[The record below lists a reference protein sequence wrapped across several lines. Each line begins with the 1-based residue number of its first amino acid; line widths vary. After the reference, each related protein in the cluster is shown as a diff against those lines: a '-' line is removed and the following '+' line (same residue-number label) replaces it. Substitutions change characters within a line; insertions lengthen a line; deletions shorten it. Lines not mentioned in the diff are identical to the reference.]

1 MEAPRLNPVVEARNG
16 SVTTLALATKSEQVQ
31 MAKRKIRFA
40 RSFVHP
46 PSVGNATAGPPL
58 SQVPGAVV
66 AVVVVLDWLPPK
78 LGCVAVLRAP
88 PPAIL
93 DTVDEGRPL
102 AATSRL

>member
-46 PSVGNATAGPPL
+46 PRVGNATAGPPL
-58 SQVPGAVV
+58 SQVPGAL
-66 AVVVVLDWLPPK
+66 VVVVVVPDWVPPK

-88 PPAIL
+88 PPAMF
-93 DTVDEGRPL
+93 DAVDDGRPL
-102 AATSRL
+102 VATYR